1 MIAANTPACSPPR
14 GRLTLRNTHKRSS
27 NPLKPF
33 TANLL
38 IQSLTLNIGVDFTA
52 SRNDDA
58 ESLQPNPAMA

>member
-1 MIAANTPACSPPR
+1 MFTPAR
-14 GRLTLRNTHKRSS
+14 QAYTTQHTHKRSS

-33 TANLL
+33 TASLL